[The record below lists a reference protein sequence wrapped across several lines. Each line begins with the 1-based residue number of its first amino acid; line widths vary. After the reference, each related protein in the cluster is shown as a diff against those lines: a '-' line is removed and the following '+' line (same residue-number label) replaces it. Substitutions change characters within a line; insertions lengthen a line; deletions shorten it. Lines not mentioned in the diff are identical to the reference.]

1 MLKNQSGNLLGR
13 LGFRGLFVVIGGVFA
28 AAFLAVSLPYLLSR
42 WESMRGAEQRL
53 EAIRQTLAARTL
65 IGDLQRQRARLFL
78 AGAGDATAAA
88 EIAQKST
95 STVAFGG
102 TDDATRALFSAMP
115 EDAAGRKRMQLFAD
129 FGGQIDR
136 LQSQISE
143 RLGRVESLGGDSQQ
157 AVSAV
162 WLKDLPL
169 LRESLSRLSVLA
181 SLAARE
187 GMVADKM
194 RPELSASIAVA
205 THALAGVQ
213 RELAPFVAR
222 NKALADLS
230 ESASALAGQFELTRT
245 LAYGLALSST
255 VYSSAELDQ
264 GIGQPLAQVD
274 EIFRQSERLMLA
286 GLDEQLAAERNS
298 LVVTLMLVLGG
309 LLASSGGLYLAYTR
323 LASNIDV
330 LAHGARQ
337 LATGDLSVDIELS
350 GQDELQRIAESLRA
364 VRDGLRSLITD
375 IANSAHALTT
385 GSLSFAHAAT
395 SSAERAR
402 QQEGGTLQVV
412 SAVEAAGRQV
422 DEIAQAAGESDAVA
436 RSSDELA
443 TSGLASVSSAKA
455 VLEQMN
461 ADIVQ
466 ATACLE
472 RMESETRQV
481 STVVA
486 VIAGIA
492 EQTNL
497 LALNAAIEAARAGES
512 GRGFAVVADE
522 VRKLAERT
530 AQSTKE
536 IGQMINGM
544 QGIAG
549 ETAAAV
555 RTAASHVETSN
566 VKTGEAANAMGRV
579 RDQACLVEAAS
590 QRINAALVTHRGETK
605 RIESLVAGIAELS
618 LANGKALTSAAD
630 SARLLEGLS
639 GDLRQAIGKFRLNAG
654 GSGEMLYPKGTS
666 FGARSAGEI
675 DLF

>member
-1 MLKNQSGNLLGR
+1 VLKFQTGYWLGR

-28 AAFLAVSLPYLLSR
+28 AAFLAVSVPYLLSR
-42 WESMRGAEQRL
+42 WDSMQGAAEAL
-53 EAIRQTLAARTL
+53 AAIRQTAATRDL
-65 IGDLQRQRARLFL
+65 IGELQRRRSSVFL
-78 AGAGDATAAA
+78 AGAGNS
-88 EIAQKST
+88 EIGQNIGP
-95 STVAFGG
+95 TVAFAGL
-102 TDDATRALFSAMP
+102 DDELRALLAVSP
-115 EDAAGRKRMQLFAD
+115 EEAAGRKRLQLFAG
-129 FGGQIDR
+129 FGQQIERLQAQVSDR
-136 LQSQISE
+136 LGSGRAQGDE
-143 RLGRVESLGGDSQQ
+143 RQQ
-157 AVSAV
+157 AVAAI

-169 LRESLSRLSVLA
+169 LRESLARLAVLA
-181 SLAARE
+181 GLAAQE

-194 RPELSASIAVA
+194 RPELSASIAIA
-205 THALAGVQ
+205 THALASAQ
-213 RELAPFVAR
+213 RELAPYAAR
-222 NKALADLS
+222 GKELSALNDELA
-230 ESASALAGQFELTRT
+230 ALAGQFELTRT

-255 VYSSAELDQ
+255 VYSSAELEQ
-264 GIGQPLAQVD
+264 GIGQPLARVD
-274 EIFRQSERLMLA
+274 EILGRSEGLMLA
-286 GLDEQLAAERNS
+286 GLEGVLAAERGNLIVTLL
-298 LVVTLMLVLGG
+298 LVVGG
-309 LLASSGGLYLAYTR
+309 LMVASCGLYLAYAR
-323 LASNIDV
+323 LASSIDQ
-330 LAHGARQ
+330 LAQGASR
-337 LATGDLSVDIELS
+337 LATGDLSVAIELS

-364 VRDGLRSLITD
+364 VRDGLRSLIAD

-402 QQEGGTLQVV
+402 LQEGGTLQVV

-443 TSGLASVSSAKA
+443 TSGMASVSLAKT

-466 ATACLE
+466 ATTCLE
-472 RMESETRQV
+472 RMESETRRV
-481 STVVA
+481 SNVVA

-536 IGQMINGM
+536 IGQMIGAM
-544 QGIAG
+544 QG
-549 ETAAAV
+549 ETSSAV

-566 VKTGEAANAMGRV
+566 AKAGEAAVAMSRV

-590 QRINAALVTHRGETK
+590 QRINAALATHRDETR
-605 RIESLVAGIAELS
+605 RIETLVAGIAELS
-618 LANGKALTSAAD
+618 LANGQALTGAAG
-630 SARLLEGLS
+630 SARLLEGLA
-639 GDLRQAIGKFRLNAG
+639 GDLRQAIGKFRLG
-654 GSGEMLYPKGTS
+654 GGTTGEML
-666 FGARSAGEI
+666 RSAGEI
-675 DLF
+675 ALF

>member
-1 MLKNQSGNLLGR
+1 
-13 LGFRGLFVVIGGVFA
+13 
-28 AAFLAVSLPYLLSR
+28 
-42 WESMRGAEQRL
+42 MRGAEQRL

-65 IGDLQRQRARLFL
+65 IGDAAAPAAQQLFL
-78 AGAGDATAAA
+78 AGAGMLPRRRKLPK
-88 EIAQKST
+88 IST

-129 FGGQIDR
+129 FGQARSTGCSR
-136 LQSQISE
+136 RSASASAGLKA
-143 RLGRVESLGGDSQQ
+143 LGGDSQQ

-230 ESASALAGQFELTRT
+230 ENASALAGQFELTRT

-274 EIFRQSERLMLA
+274 EIFRQSERVMLA

-443 TSGLASVSSAKA
+443 TSGLDSVSSAKA

-566 VKTGEAANAMGRV
+566 VKAGEAANAMGRV

-590 QRINAALVTHRGETK
+590 QRINAAWRRTAARP
-605 RIESLVAGIAELS
+605 
-618 LANGKALTSAAD
+618 SA
-630 SARLLEGLS
+630 SSRWWPGSPNCRWRMAR
-639 GDLRQAIGKFRLNAG
+639 R
-654 GSGEMLYPKGTS
+654 
-666 FGARSAGEI
+666 
-675 DLF
+675 

>member
-1 MLKNQSGNLLGR
+1 
-13 LGFRGLFVVIGGVFA
+13 LFVLIGGVFA
-28 AAFLAVSLPYLLSR
+28 AAFLAVSAPYLLSR
-42 WESMRGAEQRL
+42 LDSMRGAAERL
-53 EAIRQTLAARTL
+53 EAIRQTAATREL
-65 IGDLQRQRARLFL
+65 IKELQRRRSSVFF
-78 AGAGDATAAA
+78 AGAGAAA
-88 EIAQKST
+88 ENSEIGRNIRL
-95 STVAFGG
+95 TVANADLDEEVRGLLAV
-102 TDDATRALFSAMP
+102 TP
-115 EDAAGRKRMQLFAD
+115 EETSGRKRMQVFAG
-129 FGGQIDR
+129 FGQQVER
-136 LQSQISE
+136 LQVQIGE
-143 RLGRVESLGGDSQQ
+143 RLGSGAHGEDSQQ
-157 AVSAV
+157 AVAMV

-169 LRESLSRLSVLA
+169 LRESLARLDVLA
-181 SLAARE
+181 GLAARE

-194 RPELSASIAVA
+194 RPELSAAIAVA
-205 THALAGVQ
+205 THALASAQ
-213 RELAPFVAR
+213 RELAPYVTR
-222 NKALADLS
+222 GGELKALND
-230 ESASALAGQFELTRT
+230 EVDALAGQFELTRT

-255 VYSSAELDQ
+255 VYSSAELEQ
-264 GIGQPLAQVD
+264 GIVQPLTRVD
-274 EIFRQSERLMLA
+274 EILGRCERLMLA
-286 GLDEQLAAERNS
+286 GLEDALAAERARLTVTLL
-298 LVVTLMLVLGG
+298 LVVGG
-309 LLASSGGLYLAYTR
+309 LLVSSCGLFLAYSR

-330 LAHGARQ
+330 LARGARQ
-337 LATGDLSVDIELS
+337 LATGDLSVSIELS

-385 GSLSFAHAAT
+385 GSLSFAHTAT

-402 QQEGGTLQVV
+402 QQESGTLQVV

-422 DEIAQAAGESDAVA
+422 DEIALAAGESDAVA

-443 TSGLASVSSAKA
+443 SSGMESVSLAKA

-461 ADIVQ
+461 ADIIQ

-472 RMESETRQV
+472 RMESETRRV
-481 STVVA
+481 SSVVA

-536 IGQMINGM
+536 IGQMIDAM

-549 ETAAAV
+549 ETSSAV

-566 VKTGEAANAMGRV
+566 AKAGEAAAAMSRV

-590 QRINAALVTHRGETK
+590 QRINAALATHRDETK
-605 RIESLVAGIAELS
+605 RIESLVTGIAELS
-618 LANGKALTSAAD
+618 LTNGQALTGAAG
-630 SARLLEGLS
+630 SARLLEGLA
-639 GDLRQAIGKFRLNAG
+639 GDLHQAVGKFRLG
-654 GSGEMLYPKGTS
+654 D
-666 FGARSAGEI
+666 GASPQMPRSAGEI
-675 DLF
+675 ALF